1 MSKKT
6 FSSIAGLC
14 FIAILSIVFVL
25 NAVIPDKKY
34 SSSENRML
42 QTFPAFTLLSYFE
55 GRFESKLS
63 DYAND
68 QFLMRNVF
76 VKIKTSTDITAG
88 KLENN
93 GVYKGKDNYLI
104 EDIKVPNEKYLANTE
119 TALKDFKARYPDLKM
134 YFLLA
139 PNAGNILSDKL
150 PATVRVAD
158 QNKYMDDFFSVI
170 KSRGYVPID
179 VRSDF
184 NKNKGKTQLF
194 YRTDHHWTTD
204 GAYIAYKRIVAD
216 MGLGT
221 PVQYK
226 SYVVKNDFRGTLYS
240 KSGFTNGLS
249 DAIKIY
255 LPKTRSTYSDS
266 VINYSDT
273 KKKTTDFYQT
283 DNLKKKDAYTVFGG
297 SNHPMYTIETPVSS
311 SQRLLLIKDSCAN
324 SCIPFLT
331 QHFREIVV
339 VDPRYYFGSVDD
351 LIASEGITQ
360 VMFLYN
366 GNTFFADDSLAMM
379 LEND

>member
-1 MSKKT
+1 
-6 FSSIAGLC
+6 
-14 FIAILSIVFVL
+14 
-25 NAVIPDKKY
+25 
-34 SSSENRML
+34 ML
-42 QTFPAFTLLSYFE
+42 QTFPAFTLSSYFE

-311 SQRLLLIKDSCAN
+311 SQRLLLIKDSYAN

>member
-42 QTFPAFTLLSYFE
+42 QTFPAFTLSSYFE

-311 SQRLLLIKDSCAN
+311 SQRLLLIKDSYAN